1 MSHFYKYFIQEH
13 KKKLIFYIFITL
25 LNVFLEVLGLAAF
38 FLMIGYLLNTNINLA
53 ILDIF
58 KITDEY
64 FLTLIILILFI
75 YSVKIF
81 FQILC
86 IFFQK
91 KIVIE
96 LQESLFLKLLKKY
109 LFLSYEESSKDNSAI
124 KLRYLTSETKKAV
137 MYISGYLNIFTES
150 IYVFGILAFL
160 LFNYFALSLSVVL
173 VLLFFGIFYY
183 IIFRKR
189 ITDYAKSKIL
199 NDNELYNKIVQSI
212 NGLNE
217 IKIYKLEK
225 YFYDN
230 IKKFQKRINKL
241 NLLISLIS
249 SVPRYYFEIII
260 LAIIV
265 FTILI
270 LKSILGYQNNEIAE
284 LLAMMSLCLLR
295 SFPSFTKILGG
306 FQEINHSKPS
316 AILISDQ
323 LKNFEKIN
331 FNKDIENYSE
341 EYNFRNIELKNI
353 YFKFAEKNKNILED
367 INIKINKG
375 EIIGLYGETGSGKTT
390 LINLISGLVKPTE
403 GNIYFNHKVIDEMPK
418 NLFSIVAQRP
428 LIIDDTIRSNV
439 AFGLDQ
445 NQVIEKE
452 INNVLQKSELKKFT
466 EELPEGVDTRI
477 SEGGKN
483 ISGGQIQR
491 LAIARSIYLKKQILI
506 LDEATNA
513 LDEITEKN
521 IIKFILSLKNELT
534 VIIISHNKENLVHCD
549 KVFEIKNKKIIKKKD
564 NEKFINF
571 K

>member
-1 MSHFYKYFIQEH
+1 MNHFYKYFIQEH
-13 KKKLIFYIFITL
+13 KKKLIFYIFITF
-25 LNVFLEVLGLAAF
+25 LNVFFEVLGLAAF

-53 ILDIF
+53 ILDVF
-58 KITDEY
+58 KINDEY

-75 YSVKIF
+75 YSIKII

-91 KIVIE
+91 KIIIE

-124 KLRYLTSETKKAV
+124 KLRYLTSETKSAV
-137 MYISGYLNIFTES
+137 MYISGYLNIITES

-160 LFNYFALSLSVVL
+160 LFNYFVLSFSIVSI
-173 VLLFFGIFYY
+173 LLFFGIIYY
-183 IIFRKR
+183 LIFKKK
-189 ITDYAKSKIL
+189 IVNYAKSKIL

-265 FTILI
+265 LTILV
-270 LKSILGYQNNEIAE
+270 LKSVLGYQNNEIAE
-284 LLAMMSLCLLR
+284 LLALMSICLLR

-323 LKNFEKIN
+323 LKNFKNINLDKDFEK
-331 FNKDIENYSE
+331 FTEMHDFK
-341 EYNFRNIELKNI
+341 NIELKNI
-353 YFKFAEKNKNILED
+353 YFKFSEKKTNILED

-375 EIIGLYGETGSGKTT
+375 EVIGLYGETGSGKTT
-390 LINLISGLVKPTE
+390 LINLISGLIKPTE
-403 GNIYFNHKVIDEMPK
+403 GNFYLNQRAINEIPK
-418 NLFSIVAQRP
+418 NLFSIVAQKP
-428 LIIDDTIRSNV
+428 LIIDDTIKSNV

-466 EELPEGVDTRI
+466 EELPEGVDTKI

-513 LDEITEKN
+513 LDETTEKN
-521 IIKFILSLKNELT
+521 IIKFILSLKSELT

-549 KVFEIKNKKIIKKKD
+549 KVFEIKNKKIIEKK
-564 NEKFINF
+564 
-571 K
+571 

>member
-1 MSHFYKYFIQEH
+1 MNNFYNYFIKDH
-13 KKKLIFYIFITL
+13 KKKLIFYIFITF
-25 LNVFLEVLGLAAF
+25 LNVLLEVLGLAAF
-38 FLMIGYLLNTNINLA
+38 FLMIGYLLNTNINLE
-53 ILDIF
+53 ILNIF
-58 KITDEY
+58 KFSDEY
-64 FLTLIILILFI
+64 FFTLIIIILFI
-75 YSVKIF
+75 YSIKII

-91 KIVIE
+91 KIIIE

-124 KLRYLTSETKKAV
+124 KLRYLTAETKSAV
-137 MYISGYLNIFTES
+137 TYVSGHLNIITES

-160 LFNYFALSLSVVL
+160 LFNYFTLSFSIVL
-173 VLLFFGIFYY
+173 ILLFFGIIYY
-183 IIFRKR
+183 LFFKKKIIN
-189 ITDYAKSKIL
+189 YAKSKIL

-225 YFYDN
+225 YFYEN

-270 LKSILGYQNNEIAE
+270 LKSVLGYQNNEIAE
-284 LLAMMSLCLLR
+284 LLALMTICLLR

-316 AILISDQ
+316 VSLIVEQ
-323 LKNFEKIN
+323 LKNFESENLLEKSEKFNEIN
-331 FNKDIENYSE
+331 EFK
-341 EYNFRNIELKNI
+341 NIELNNVS
-353 YFKFAEKNKNILED
+353 FRFAEKENNILEN
-367 INIKINKG
+367 INIIINKG
-375 EIIGLYGETGSGKTT
+375 EFIGICGETGSGKTT
-390 LINLISGLVKPTE
+390 LINLISGLINPTL
-403 GNIYFNHKVIDEMPK
+403 GNIYLNQEIINAIPK
-418 NLFSIVAQRP
+418 NLFSIVAQKP
-428 LIIDDTIRSNV
+428 LIIDDTIKSNV

-445 NQVIEKE
+445 NQIIEKE
-452 INNVLQKSELKKFT
+452 IDNVLKKSELKNFT
-466 EELPEGVDTRI
+466 EELSEGINTRI

-483 ISGGQIQR
+483 ISGGQLQR
-491 LAIARSIYLKKQILI
+491 LAIARAIYLKKQILI

-513 LDEITEKN
+513 LDETTEKN
-521 IIKFILSLKNELT
+521 IIKFILSLKKDLT
-534 VIIISHNKENLVHCD
+534 VIIISHNKENLIHCD
-549 KVFEIKNKKIIKKKD
+549 KVFEIKNKKITELKKS
-564 NEKFINF
+564 E
-571 K
+571 

>member
-1 MSHFYKYFIQEH
+1 
-13 KKKLIFYIFITL
+13 
-25 LNVFLEVLGLAAF
+25 
-38 FLMIGYLLNTNINLA
+38 
-53 ILDIF
+53 
-58 KITDEY
+58 
-64 FLTLIILILFI
+64 
-75 YSVKIF
+75 
-81 FQILC
+81 
-86 IFFQK
+86 
-91 KIVIE
+91 
-96 LQESLFLKLLKKY
+96 
-109 LFLSYEESSKDNSAI
+109 
-124 KLRYLTSETKKAV
+124 
-137 MYISGYLNIFTES
+137 MYISGYLNIITES
-150 IYVFGILAFL
+150 IYVFGIFIFTIQ
-160 LFNYFALSLSVVL
+160 LFCIKFFDSFNFTLFGFIYY
-173 VLLFFGIFYY
+173 LFFKK
-183 IIFRKR
+183 IIN
-189 ITDYAKSKIL
+189 YAKSKIL
-199 NDNELYNKIVQSI
+199 DDNELYNKIIQSI
-212 NGLNE
+212 HGLNE

-241 NLLISLIS
+241 NLIISLIS

-270 LKSILGYQNNEIAE
+270 LKSVLGYQNNEIAE
-284 LLAMMSLCLLR
+284 LLALMSICLLR

-316 AILISDQ
+316 AVLITDQ
-323 LKNFEKIN
+323 LKNFENIN
-331 FNKDIENYSE
+331 LDKDNKKNNVMHD
-341 EYNFRNIELKNI
+341 FQNIELKNV
-353 YFKFAEKNKNILED
+353 YFKFAEKKKNILEN

-390 LINLISGLVKPTE
+390 LINLISGLIKPTE
-403 GNIYFNHKVIDEMPK
+403 GNFYLNQKVIHEIPK
-418 NLFSIVAQRP
+418 NLFSIVAQKP

-452 INNVLQKSELKKFT
+452 IYDVLQKSELKKFT
-466 EELPEGVDTRI
+466 DELSEGIDSKI

-491 LAIARSIYLKKQILI
+491 LAIARAIYLKKQILI

-521 IIKFILSLKNELT
+521 IIKFILSLKSDLT

-549 KVFEIKNKKIIKKKD
+549 KVFEIKNKKIIEKND
-564 NEKFINF
+564 EKFIDF

>member
-564 NEKFINF
+564 NEKSIDF

>member
-1 MSHFYKYFIQEH
+1 MNHYQYFIQEH
-13 KKKLIFYIFITL
+13 KKTLIFYMFITF

-38 FLMIGYLLNTNINLA
+38 FLMIGYLLNTNVNLA
-53 ILDIF
+53 ILDVF
-58 KITDEY
+58 KINDEY

-75 YSVKIF
+75 YSVKII
-81 FQILC
+81 FQIFC

-91 KIVIE
+91 KIIIE

-124 KLRYLTSETKKAV
+124 KLRYLTSETKSAV
-137 MYISGYLNIFTES
+137 MYISGYLNIVTES

-160 LFNYFALSLSVVL
+160 LFNYFALSFLIISI
-173 VLLFFGIFYY
+173 LLFFGAIYYFIFKKK
-183 IIFRKR
+183 IVN
-189 ITDYAKSKIL
+189 YAKSKIL

-230 IKKFQKRINKL
+230 IKKFQKRVNKL
-241 NLLISLIS
+241 NLIISLIS

-265 FTILI
+265 LTILI
-270 LKSILGYQNNEIAE
+270 LKSVLGYQNNEIAE
-284 LLAMMSLCLLR
+284 LLALMSICLLR
-295 SFPSFTKILGG
+295 SFPSFSKILGG
-306 FQEINHSKPS
+306 FQEINHCKPS

-323 LKNFEKIN
+323 LKNFNDINLDKDFEKITEVV
-331 FNKDIENYSE
+331 D
-341 EYNFRNIELKNI
+341 FRNIELKNV
-353 YFKFAEKNKNILED
+353 YFKFSENKKNILED
-367 INIKINKG
+367 VNIKINKG
-375 EIIGLYGETGSGKTT
+375 EVVGLYGETGSGKTT
-390 LINLISGLVKPTE
+390 LINLISGLIKPTE
-403 GNIYFNHKVIDEMPK
+403 GNFYLNQKAINEIPK
-418 NLFSIVAQRP
+418 NLFSIVAQKP

-452 INNVLQKSELKKFT
+452 IYDVLQKSELKKFI
-466 EELPEGVDTRI
+466 EKLPEGVDSKI

-549 KVFEIKNKKIIKKKD
+549 KVFEIKNKKIIEKK
-564 NEKFINF
+564 
-571 K
+571 